1 MYDQILIENE
11 EREETARVVEIA
23 RSLSTK
29 QYAVKIKAL
38 KDILFHAKI
47 IKHKSIVIVLQTF
60 DIIRLNASQIY
71 H

>member
-1 MYDQILIENE
+1 MTRLYETRW
-11 EREETARVVEIA
+11 REGETVRVVEIA
-23 RSLSTK
+23 RRLNTE
-29 QYAVKIKAL
+29 QYAVKIKAP
-38 KDILFHAKI
+38 KDILFDAKI